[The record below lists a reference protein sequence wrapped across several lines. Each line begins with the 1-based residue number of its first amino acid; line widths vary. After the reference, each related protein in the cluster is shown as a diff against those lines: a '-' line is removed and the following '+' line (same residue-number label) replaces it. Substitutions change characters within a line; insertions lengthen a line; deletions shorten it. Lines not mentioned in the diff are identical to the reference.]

1 MIFYSTSRVTLGGS
15 VGEEVV
21 NQRGHGS
28 RMTKCTATWPEAA
41 VWIKDQADRLQAI
54 AQALH

>member
-1 MIFYSTSRVTLGGS
+1 MIFYSTPRVTLGGS

-28 RMTKCTATWPEAA
+28 RMTKCAVIGSLVDPTA
-41 VWIKDQADRLQAI
+41 
-54 AQALH
+54 